1 MYFKYP
7 SKSSLNA
14 SSPALSR
21 IIISHQIDNYRRKL
35 SIGRI
40 KVQRQLQNK
49 CQVRIAKNKTRQK
62 MTVASL
68 CTCTWLRV
76 CSVEGWGIRCL
87 CVFAVATTKT
97 INAHTNNKN
106 NKKQQQKRNVTN
118 RATSTAHWLRT
129 SEMARGAAQGS
140 ANGAAKRPKRMSAAR
155 EHAHERAHSW
165 ERESERKDSQR
176 ESKRRGSAAC
186 WGSAERA
193 GNETASAKGKSLQ
206 STESERE
213 NLAERERARERRAH
227 YVTNWN
233 WLHEESAR
241 ERFVIVV
248 STHTHCESN
257 THSHGAAACANFAGK
272 RWQRRQLQQ
281 RRRPP
286 TSHGVSKRAGS
297 FCFCCNT
304 LKLVLFFLSFLV
316 ANKFIVKSVM

>member
-7 SKSSLNA
+7 SKSSLNVT
-14 SSPALSR
+14 SPALSR

-68 CTCTWLRV
+68 CTCTWLCV
-76 CSVEGWGIRCL
+76 CVVEGWGIRCL

-97 INAHTNNKN
+97 INAHTHNKN

-129 SEMARGAAQGS
+129 SETARGAAQAS

-165 ERESERKDSQR
+165 ERERAKERTVSERA
-176 ESKRRGSAAC
+176 SAGVAL
-186 WGSAERA
+186 RA
-193 GNETASAKGKSLQ
+193 GEVRNGLAMKLRLQRGNRSRAQRVREPGRERTCSWEESALRYQ
-206 STESERE
+206 LE
-213 NLAERERARERRAH
+213 LAARRERAREIC
-227 YVTNWN
+227 Y
-233 WLHEESAR
+233 
-241 ERFVIVV
+241 
-248 STHTHCESN
+248 
-257 THSHGAAACANFAGK
+257 
-272 RWQRRQLQQ
+272 
-281 RRRPP
+281 
-286 TSHGVSKRAGS
+286 
-297 FCFCCNT
+297 CC
-304 LKLVLFFLSFLV
+304 
-316 ANKFIVKSVM
+316 